1 MIEKLSLL
9 FPFLHLFLGAYCQQQ
24 PGQIDSMLMPVTGSH
39 HYQPEYLFDKP
50 VDPGDWAKSSPGLH
64 ASFGNADT
72 LYFRSEVPAIND
84 EAAGWKAT
92 GWKGERL
99 NTQLVVWSGD
109 SIGQV
114 RCVISN
120 LVSESGQ
127 QIGKNNIEINLVRY
141 VLSNYPYG
149 SAEAICGESPYKNG
163 FLMPDRFEP
172 FDRFDLPAKTAR
184 PIWISCNI
192 PANAAAGKYKGT
204 IEVSSTMGRKKLD
217 IEVVVQ
223 PQQLPAPRDWQYRL
237 DLWQNPWVIASYYHV
252 KPWGEEHLSL
262 LKKHLQPYADAG
274 GKYITT
280 YGVHSPWGDN
290 EYAIEEGMIDWRKTR
305 QGKWKFSYEIF
316 DKYIQ
321 LAMSIGIDKAITIYT
336 PVPWGNRFR
345 YMDETTGN
353 YVTVTWSP
361 ESAEYK
367 AVWNIFLN
375 DLRAHLLKKGW
386 FSKTYLGINENA
398 MEQTLA
404 AIKVI
409 NDNSSKQLPGSKP
422 WLITYA
428 GDWHKELNGLLDD
441 YSFLYGKEAGL
452 TETLARQSR
461 GATTSFYVCCNPA
474 KPNNFVF
481 SPPVEG
487 QWISWYAMAHGYS
500 GFLRWA
506 YDAWPADPLRDAR
519 FGTWAAGDCYL
530 VYPGGNSSIRFEKL
544 REGIVDY
551 EKISIL
557 RRLVKQSSN
566 TKAKEK
572 LLALDQLL
580 SDMVVEKEFK
590 EATLLAAVRKGR
602 LLFNELSVLLSPKK

>member
-1 MIEKLSLL
+1 
-9 FPFLHLFLGAYCQQQ
+9 
-24 PGQIDSMLMPVTGSH
+24 
-39 HYQPEYLFDKP
+39 
-50 VDPGDWAKSSPGLH
+50 
-64 ASFGNADT
+64 
-72 LYFRSEVPAIND
+72 
-84 EAAGWKAT
+84 
-92 GWKGERL
+92 
-99 NTQLVVWSGD
+99 
-109 SIGQV
+109 
-114 RCVISN
+114 
-120 LVSESGQ
+120 
-127 QIGKNNIEINLVRY
+127 
-141 VLSNYPYG
+141 
-149 SAEAICGESPYKNG
+149 
-163 FLMPDRFEP
+163 
-172 FDRFDLPAKTAR
+172 
-184 PIWISCNI
+184 
-192 PANAAAGKYKGT
+192 
-204 IEVSSTMGRKKLD
+204 
-217 IEVVVQ
+217 
-223 PQQLPAPRDWQYRL
+223 
-237 DLWQNPWVIASYYHV
+237 
-252 KPWGEEHLSL
+252 
-262 LKKHLQPYADAG
+262 
-274 GKYITT
+274 
-280 YGVHSPWGDN
+280 
-290 EYAIEEGMIDWRKTR
+290 
-305 QGKWKFSYEIF
+305 
-316 DKYIQ
+316 
-321 LAMSIGIDKAITIYT
+321 
-336 PVPWGNRFR
+336 
-345 YMDETTGN
+345 
-353 YVTVTWSP
+353 
-361 ESAEYK
+361 
-367 AVWNIFLN
+367 
-375 DLRAHLLKKGW
+375 
-386 FSKTYLGINENA
+386 
-398 MEQTLA
+398 
-404 AIKVI
+404 VI